1 MRIATAQPTP
11 ELPRA
16 RRGGDSHQGMVG
28 GRSNPKR
35 LKELAETLHG
45 LREWARIES
54 TIGDDG
60 EIAIQKVWREVVA
73 WADGTAM
80 KYKLNLAAV
89 QSEQEGARV
98 PQATP
103 DANGEARL
111 ETRLSAGGES
121 SNGPDE
127 QPRN

>member
-1 MRIATAQPTP
+1 MNTATSIQTKAA
-11 ELPRA
+11 RA
-16 RRGGDSHQGMVG
+16 DSLHSVVG

-35 LKELAETLHG
+35 LAELAKVLNDLRCWADIEGSLHPYG
-45 LREWARIES
+45 TSEKQI
-54 TIGDDG
+54 
-60 EIAIQKVWREVVA
+60 WREVGE

-111 ETRLSAGGES
+111 ETRLSAGGVES
-121 SNGPDE
+121 SNKKG
-127 QPRN
+127 QP